1 MKKKTI
7 ASFNLSNLRRPT
19 REKDDSG
26 IAVKMTAK
34 LQGPER
40 TKAKERIPRPHLQID
55 GGSDKTISPGR
66 SRAMLSGMEPLC
78 TCLPLPSS
86 PLHERGPSGSRDPF
100 YITVLSTSHALGKTV
115 RILLHLAFGKCVF
128 TQLGT
133 RECLCTQVRP
143 CIHSYPL
150 RIKPPHHLKR

>member
-1 MKKKTI
+1 MNVGHTRITVKKKTT

-19 REKDDSG
+19 REKDHSG

-66 SRAMLSGMEPLC
+66 SRAMLSGMEPLY
-78 TCLPLPSS
+78 LPPSTFISS
-86 PLHERGPSGSRDPF
+86 PRKGTIRKQGPRLHYSAEHIACFGKNSRDTFVFSFWKVYF
-100 YITVLSTSHALGKTV
+100 YSVGD
-115 RILLHLAFGKCVF
+115 
-128 TQLGT
+128 
-133 RECLCTQVRP
+133 
-143 CIHSYPL
+143 
-150 RIKPPHHLKR
+150 